1 MICLFNWTK
10 NNVIIVILI
19 PLVIGLF
26 IFIKNSGTDD
36 LFAEDYYEAENGRDH
51 IQEEKTSFRQHDE
64 KLIIDIKGE
73 VKNPGVYEFQ
83 HGDRVNDLIKKAGG
97 LLESADETEVNLA
110 QKLQDEMI
118 IIIPAK
124 GEAGE
129 TGMQNNSNVQ
139 SDGTVKV
146 NYATQTELETL
157 PGIGPSKAK
166 AIIDYRD
173 EHGFFSQREDLL
185 QVSGIGEKTLQN
197 LEDYI
202 QIP

>member
-1 MICLFNWTK
+1 MICLFNWIK

-19 PLVIGLF
+19 PLIIGLF

-36 LFAEDYYEAENGRDH
+36 LFAENYYETENERDH
-51 IQEEKTSFRQHDE
+51 IQEETPFEQHDD

-73 VKNPGVYEFQ
+73 VKNPGVYEVQ
-83 HGDRVNDLIKKAGG
+83 HGDRVNDLIQKAGG

-118 IIIPAK
+118 IIIPVK

-129 TGMQNNSNVQ
+129 TGMQNTSNVQ
-139 SDGTVKV
+139 SDGTVRV